1 MIQTLQ
7 EPPTVPR
14 YFFRLTNGD
23 DLKDHEGD
31 VLADDTQARRTAMD
45 ILIETLPSR
54 TDHILADGRYVVE
67 TTDET
72 GRLVGRL
79 TLDSI

>member
-1 MIQTLQ
+1 M
-7 EPPTVPR
+7 PR

-31 VLADDTQARRTAMD
+31 VLEDDRQARRTALD
-45 ILIETLPSR
+45 ILVETLPSR
-54 TDHILADGRYVVE
+54 TDHILTHGRYAIE

-79 TLDSI
+79 TLDSV